1 MLSRNNTQAENQSDD
16 RLKTV
21 VHSTKSIHTCR
32 KNINIGFIYVLRRGS
47 GIFCNMSLIVFYYKK
62 QKIIT
67 LYNVECE
74 TFSYFCSQNKKTS
87 SVAIAAR

>member
-1 MLSRNNTQAENQSDD
+1 M
-16 RLKTV
+16 
-21 VHSTKSIHTCR
+21 
-32 KNINIGFIYVLRRGS
+32 
-47 GIFCNMSLIVFYYKK
+47 FCNMSLIVFYYKK